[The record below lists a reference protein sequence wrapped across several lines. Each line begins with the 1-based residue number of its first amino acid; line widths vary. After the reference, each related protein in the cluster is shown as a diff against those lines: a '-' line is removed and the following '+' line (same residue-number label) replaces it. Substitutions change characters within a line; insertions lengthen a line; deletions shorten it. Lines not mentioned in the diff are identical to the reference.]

1 MEVWGEG
8 VVSDVE
14 DEDSDQTT
22 SFARA
27 NLKHSIGEAKVK
39 VNLYGTRLR
48 MGWEARKQTTKGWEA
63 RT

>member
-27 NLKHSIGEAKVK
+27 NLKHSIGEAKVN
-39 VNLYGTRLR
+39 VNLYGSRLR
-48 MGWEARKQTTKGWEA
+48 MG
-63 RT
+63 